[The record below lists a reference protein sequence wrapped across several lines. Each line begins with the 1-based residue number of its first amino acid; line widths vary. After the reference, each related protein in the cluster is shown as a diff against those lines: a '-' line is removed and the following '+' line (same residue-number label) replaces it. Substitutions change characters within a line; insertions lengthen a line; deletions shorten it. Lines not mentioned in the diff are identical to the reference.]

1 MTEQPKSLTEEA
13 QSLARVPLFKRL
25 EPHELEHLAEEVDQV
40 NYQAGATIFHEH
52 DRGDALYIVEEGNV
66 RIWVMDED
74 VHEVTLAELKPGD
87 FFGEL
92 AVLDRGERSSSAT
105 AITDIHLHRLSS
117 DDFQQF
123 LIDHPDASVDVICE
137 IAARMRQT
145 NLLVTQ
151 RASKNIN
158 VEMEQKSTLGQRVAD
173 KVAAFGGSWTFIF
186 IYGTSLIAWMVANTF
201 ILYYMGH
208 GENGAQF
215 DPYPYILLNL
225 MLSMTAALQAPIIM
239 MSQNRAGE
247 KDRLAAEQDF
257 KVNLKSELMLEELVR
272 RDRERT
278 LQLDELLRSVEAL
291 RTNALGR
298 GEESSASYERIT
310 IRALLVTTTLGC
322 FASLILTEH
331 VGLVTLPVRVESAQ
345 QTSGGHLR
353 CGGLYCC
360 CSLSSAQSPAP
371 SQLRQTLRSWT

>member
-1 MTEQPKSLTEEA
+1 MAAEMNNLSDEA

-40 NYQAGATIFHEH
+40 NYQAGETIFHEH
-52 DRGDALYIVEEGNV
+52 DRGDALYILEEGTV
-66 RIWVMDED
+66 RIWIMDED

-105 AITDIHLHRLSS
+105 AITNIHLHRLSS

-123 LIDHPDASVDVICE
+123 LTDHPDAAIDVICE

-151 RASKNIN
+151 RAARNIN
-158 VEMEQKSTLGQRVAD
+158 AEMEAHSTIGQRIAD
-173 KVAAFGGSWTFIF
+173 KVASFGGSWTFII
-186 IYGTSLIAWMVANTF
+186 IYVTFLVVWMGVNTF
-201 ILYYMGH
+201 VLVHYGR
-208 GENGAQF
+208 GENGAQW

-239 MSQNRAGE
+239 MSQNRAAE

-272 RDRERT
+272 KQRERDM
-278 LQLDELLRSVEAL
+278 QIDEV
-291 RTNALGR
+291 N
-298 GEESSASYERIT
+298 
-310 IRALLVTTTLGC
+310 RAL
-322 FASLILTEH
+322 
-331 VGLVTLPVRVESAQ
+331 SALKR
-345 QTSGGHLR
+345 GNH
-353 CGGLYCC
+353 
-360 CSLSSAQSPAP
+360 
-371 SQLRQTLRSWT
+371 

>member
-1 MTEQPKSLTEEA
+1 MAADMNNLSEEA

-40 NYQAGATIFHEH
+40 NYQAGETIFHEH
-52 DRGDALYIVEEGNV
+52 DHGDALYILEEGTV
-66 RIWVMDED
+66 RIWIMDED

-123 LIDHPDASVDVICE
+123 LIDHPDASIDVICE

-151 RASKNIN
+151 RAARNIN
-158 VEMEQKSTLGQRVAD
+158 VEMEEKSTIGQRIAD
-173 KVAAFGGSWTFIF
+173 KVASFGGSWTFII
-186 IYGTSLIAWMVANTF
+186 IYLSFLVSWMAFNTF
-201 ILYYMGH
+201 VLVRYGQ
-208 GENGAQF
+208 GKDGAQF

-239 MSQNRAGE
+239 MSQNRAAE

-257 KVNLKSELMLEELVR
+257 KVNLKSELMLEELIR
-272 RDRERT
+272 KQRERDA
-278 LQLDELLRSVEAL
+278 QM
-291 RTNALGR
+291 
-298 GEESSASYERIT
+298 EEVN
-310 IRALLVTTTLGC
+310 RALAALKRDKPT
-322 FASLILTEH
+322 
-331 VGLVTLPVRVESAQ
+331 P
-345 QTSGGHLR
+345 
-353 CGGLYCC
+353 
-360 CSLSSAQSPAP
+360 
-371 SQLRQTLRSWT
+371 